1 MRSRKST
8 PNGRGE
14 EPRFVFRGTVRK
26 LRASNEAAVKA
37 TGRTAIVRVD
47 EVVRAPEALADVAG
61 HDVTVELGGRDA
73 LKAGQQAMFYA
84 HGWVF
89 GESLA
94 VYAVEHPLVEAAH
107 VAMATIAG
115 DPAANLANQDAKT
128 RFDRASVVISGQ
140 VVSVSVP
147 NGSAAAMRAA
157 EEEEP
162 MSEHAPI
169 WREAS
174 VEVHAVHKGQYAG
187 KRAVVRFPA
196 STDVLWHRA
205 PKFQPG
211 QQGFFLLHRADAG
224 AGPRTKLA
232 AAPAGEKAAFS
243 ALHPADFQPFDQ
255 PGGVRALVDASAGQA
270 PRPRRSK

>member
-1 MRSRKST
+1 MPPRTST
-8 PNGRGE
+8 PNGD
-14 EPRFVFRGTVRK
+14 EPRFVFKGTVLK
-26 LRASNEAAVKA
+26 LRASAEPAVKA
-37 TGRTAIVRVD
+37 SARTAIVRVD
-47 EVVRAPEALADVAG
+47 EVVRAPEPLAEMAG

-73 LKAGQQAMFYA
+73 LRAGQQAVFYA

-94 VYAVEHPLVEAAH
+94 VYAVDHPRVEAAH
-107 VAMATIAG
+107 VAMVGIG
-115 DPAANLANQDAKT
+115 SDPVANLANQDAKA

-140 VVSVSVP
+140 VVSVSLP
-147 NGSAAAMRAA
+147 ASANGDGING
-157 EEEEP
+157 EP

-174 VEVHAVHKGQYAG
+174 IDVHAVHKGRYGA

-211 QQGFFLLHRADAG
+211 QQGFFLLHRAEAA
-224 AGPRTKLA
+224 AGPRGKLA
-232 AAPAGEKAAFS
+232 AMPAGARTTFS

-255 PGGVRALVDASAGQA
+255 PGGVRALVDAATGQTA
-270 PRPRRSK
+270 RPRRRK